1 MFSLKNIIW
10 YHLCEFIV
18 RIIYNKFSR
27 LSAYHQFHED
37 NTNDGLQG
45 IVFVFRLRGL
55 RFSFIELQEYTVQ
68 QSLSELTMK
77 KVRK

>member
-1 MFSLKNIIW
+1 MFNLKNIIL

-18 RIIYNKFSR
+18 RLYNKFSR

-45 IVFVFRLRGL
+45 IVFVFRLRGP
-55 RFSFIELQEYTVQ
+55 RFIFIELQEYTIQ